1 MTCAY
6 CTNLVY
12 ILCLIDY
19 FCKCSDVNMKLIL
32 LIIIRVSCFFS
43 FLLQLTVCGICSIV
57 HLTLQRKVLVLL
69 IVLKNSFVYITDD
82 M

>member
-1 MTCAY
+1 
-6 CTNLVY
+6 
-12 ILCLIDY
+12 
-19 FCKCSDVNMKLIL
+19 MKLIL